1 MSGKPKPIRYDVD
14 TWIVM
19 RNDKVISKAVIQ
31 RVHGRDNTGDRYMVF
46 SWDPVDTTR
55 RRMMGVKESLEA
67 ANEFV
72 KFDNVTA
79 PDPTINHA
87 PNGGARLP
95 SQ

>member
-14 TWIVM
+14 TWLVM
-19 RNDKVISKAVIQ
+19 RNDPVSPKAVIQ
-31 RVHGRDNTGDRYMVF
+31 RVHGRDNAGDRFMVF
-46 SWDPVDTTR
+46 SWDPVDTTK

-72 KFDNVTA
+72 KYDPPEAIAA
-79 PDPTINHA
+79 PATA

-95 SQ
+95 Q